1 MADPFLQELKREVVL
16 HPENA
21 NLRYRLAE
29 ALFAERDF
37 QNAVKQLEKLL
48 TLAPEDGN
56 ARRLLTRAYERD
68 GKLAMAVKTLDDAIK
83 RNPSDASFRDEM
95 VELLL
100 AAGRPDD
107 AMLHAE
113 AAVQVAPQD
122 PNRLSMLGELLFR
135 KRHYERARQ
144 VLERAQRLNPHDE
157 KLAQL
162 LKDLYLE
169 MGDEAAVDRVAGKRD
184 RDYFVKQTVAALELP
199 SIARFFT
206 GALKEAAGALK
217 QKDPAGA
224 KRALVSASADD
235 KASPAF
241 PFLRGELLLW
251 EQDFDRAE
259 AAFKAAV
266 ERKAD
271 FGVAWNRLGDLHQSR
286 GQLKES
292 VPFYERAVNSTPDDA
307 NAWED
312 LGDIFSTLG
321 ELERAKEAYQKAA
334 ALVPSGKASDKLAS
348 LDRAPKL
355 VTDAPVVGRIH
366 ALGWNP
372 HGGAVSPLQAAAIP
386 GNGQLIFSGNVGPVG
401 KEAGQV
407 AFSCLK
413 ARAIDLG
420 ILEQVRTH
428 DLHLHFEDS
437 EFTKEGP
444 SAGLALV
451 LVGISAYTGR
461 TLKGALAASG
471 EISLHGEVRQVGGIH
486 EKMVAAKLYG
496 IKTVLVPRR
505 NLRDVRELP
514 QEVRDAIEFI
524 HVDTVSEA
532 LQKVLQA
539 K

>member
-1 MADPFLQELKREVVL
+1 MPDPLIHELKREVVL
-16 HPENA
+16 HPEDPK
-21 NLRYRLAE
+21 LRYQLAE
-29 ALFAERDF
+29 ALFNDRDF
-37 QNAVKQLEKLL
+37 PSAAKQLEKLL
-48 TLAPEDGN
+48 NSHPEDGN

-83 RNPSDASFRDEM
+83 RNPNDAEFRDEM

-113 AAVQVAPQD
+113 AASRVTPQD
-122 PNRLSMLGELLFR
+122 AKRLTMLGELLFR
-135 KRHYERARQ
+135 KRLFERARD
-144 VLERAQRLNPHDE
+144 VLERAQRLTPDDL
-157 KLAQL
+157 KLGQL

-169 MGDEAAVDRVAGKRD
+169 MGDEAAVDRVAGKKD
-184 RDYFVKQTVAALELP
+184 RDYFVKQTLAALASSSVTQLM
-199 SIARFFT
+199 T
-206 GALKEAAGALK
+206 GALKEAANALMA
-217 QKDPAGA
+217 KDPASA
-224 KRALVSASADD
+224 KRALISAGPED
-235 KASPAF
+235 KASAGF

-266 ERKAD
+266 ERKSD
-271 FGVAWNRLGDLHQSR
+271 FGAAWNRLGDLHQSR
-286 GQLKES
+286 GELKEAI
-292 VPFYERAVNSTPDDA
+292 PFYERAVASNPDDA
-307 NAWED
+307 NGWED
-312 LGDIFSTLG
+312 LGDICSTLG
-321 ELERAKEAYQKAA
+321 EKERAVEAYGKAA
-334 ALVPSGKASDKLAS
+334 KLNPSGKAADKLQS
-348 LDRAPKL
+348 LDRAPKI
-355 VTDAPVVGRIH
+355 VTDAPVVGKIH

-372 HGGAVSPLQAAAIP
+372 SGGAVSPLQAAAIP
-386 GNGQLIFSGNVGPVG
+386 GTGQLIFSGNVGPVG

-407 AFSCLK
+407 AFSCIK
-413 ARAIDLG
+413 ARAVELG
-420 ILEQVRTH
+420 ILEQVRSH

-461 TLKGALAASG
+461 PLKGALAASG
-471 EISLHGEVRQVGGIH
+471 EISLHGDVRQVGGIH

-514 QEVRDAIEFI
+514 SEVRDAIEFI
-524 HVDTVSEA
+524 HVDTVGEA
-532 LQKVLQA
+532 LQKILLS